1 MMRNFWNVC
10 LLLLIAAAAVAQPNI
25 TGLSSSTAARSS
37 RVLIQ
42 GSGFGAA
49 RGSGRVQ
56 ISGISAPLTRW
67 SDTLIAAYVP
77 ESTPTGTV
85 NLQVFTSAGSSN
97 AVALNVTSRPGQSG
111 RIRWRFQADAD
122 YIQSRPAVAS
132 DGSVYA
138 IDIYGHLYALAP
150 DGGLKWIFNATGYG
164 FGNVS
169 VGPDGTIYT
178 GSATAIFA
186 LAPNGTRRWQFN
198 QSPRAFILLGPNVGP
213 DGNIYS
219 VADDGLGVF
228 SLTPQGSL
236 RWSVPETYNR
246 PIVDLQEIV
255 FGPTA
260 LYFHANDHLR
270 GVGLDG
276 TQVFTNPESFDTSE
290 GDPQPAVGPD
300 GTIYINSFSAFGQGL
315 ALSAFNGN
323 GNFLWS
329 ALGNGPTN
337 RLTMPD
343 VGKDGV
349 IYDGQNLNNLYA
361 VNPDGTVRWQ
371 YNDSGTIA
379 SNIVSPLNDLIFL
392 GGGFDYGNPG
402 FFEAVSTAG
411 KSLWKTTLPF
421 ENGLKITPFSRSRFS
436 SDGQTAYIGTAIG
449 GQPSNGYSY
458 LYSVQTEGGGG
469 GVSLSKLTLNPT
481 AVKGGMPSQGTVT
494 LSGPAPSGGVVVTLA
509 SNKQAAVVPASVTV
523 PVGGTS
529 ANFTVN
535 TKAVLVN
542 KIVTISASYA
552 GVIKTAKL
560 TLTP

>member
-1 MMRNFWNVC
+1 
-10 LLLLIAAAAVAQPNI
+10 
-25 TGLSSSTAARSS
+25 
-37 RVLIQ
+37 
-42 GSGFGAA
+42 
-49 RGSGRVQ
+49 
-56 ISGISAPLTRW
+56 
-67 SDTLIAAYVP
+67 
-77 ESTPTGTV
+77 
-85 NLQVFTSAGSSN
+85 
-97 AVALNVTSRPGQSG
+97 
-111 RIRWRFQADAD
+111 
-122 YIQSRPAVAS
+122 
-132 DGSVYA
+132 
-138 IDIYGHLYALAP
+138 
-150 DGGLKWIFNATGYG
+150 
-164 FGNVS
+164 
-169 VGPDGTIYT
+169 
-178 GSATAIFA
+178 
-186 LAPNGTRRWQFN
+186 
-198 QSPRAFILLGPNVGP
+198 
-213 DGNIYS
+213 
-219 VADDGLGVF
+219 
-228 SLTPQGSL
+228 
-236 RWSVPETYNR
+236 
-246 PIVDLQEIV
+246 
-255 FGPTA
+255 
-260 LYFHANDHLR
+260 
-270 GVGLDG
+270 
-276 TQVFTNPESFDTSE
+276 
-290 GDPQPAVGPD
+290 
-300 GTIYINSFSAFGQGL
+300 
-315 ALSAFNGN
+315 
-323 GNFLWS
+323 
-329 ALGNGPTN
+329 
-337 RLTMPD
+337 MPD

-509 SNKQAAVVPASVTV
+509 SNKPAAVVPASVTV
-523 PVGGTS
+523 PVGATS

-560 TLTP
+560 TLAP